1 MRIASAFATGL
12 VTLALLA
19 LNPGALSAAGHFI
32 IVQPG
37 YPGSTAEAEQ
47 FVSDLLGA
55 IGKGGGPGDLQGEY
69 HNDAQEAL
77 KAINEKHPQL
87 GIVSLGFYLAHK
99 DDLHL
104 EPLLSSRPLDRF
116 YLASKKGS
124 AIQPKD
130 LSGKAVAGT
139 PFQEQEFV
147 ARILFGLG
155 AGGGP
160 VAGGT
165 SSSEEGGK
173 EREAAKGAAGAAK
186 GGGADVSQ
194 WKVEA
199 TRSSTK
205 GIRDASRGKVAAVL
219 LTEREK
225 RALDSLTA
233 GQELEVYYRT
243 EELPTAI
250 MVSLG
255 KKDAPAEG
263 AAKALAGLKDNPE
276 GQSLLALMG
285 IEGFVPVGEQEL
297 AKFEARYR
305 ADGGPNR
312 KVEESAK
319 K

>member
-1 MRIASAFATGL
+1 
-12 VTLALLA
+12 LALLA
-19 LNPGALSAAGHFI
+19 LNPGALSAAGHFM

-37 YPGSTAEAEQ
+37 YPGSTVEAEQ

-55 IGKGGGPGDLQGEY
+55 IGKGGGPRDLQGEY

-77 KAINEKHPQL
+77 KAINEKHPQI

-99 DDLHL
+99 EDLHL
-104 EPLLSSRPLDRF
+104 EPILASRPLERF
-116 YLASKKGS
+116 YLAAKKGS
-124 AIQPKD
+124 AVQPGD
-130 LSGKAVAGT
+130 LAGKEVAGT
-139 PFQEQEFV
+139 PFQEPEFV
-147 ARILFGLG
+147 ARILFGPG

-160 VAGGT
+160 VGG
-165 SSSEEGGK
+165 G
-173 EREAAKGAAGAAK
+173 AK
-186 GGGADVSQ
+186 GGAADVSQ

-199 TRSSTK
+199 TRSPTK

-225 RALDSLTA
+225 RALASLTA
-233 GQELEVYYRT
+233 GQDLEVYYQT

-305 ADGGPNR
+305 VDGSSNK